1 MRVTSVAVF
10 PVNSEKA
17 KTLKA
22 NGVVTLED
30 SIELKCL
37 VIEGSKG
44 PFVTWKGSEKYNK
57 NDGSTGY
64 SHAIFV
70 KDKELNQSIQ
80 KAVLDKLSA
89 VSGGGGAQ
97 AQTASSTPAVDSSFT
112 ADDIPF

>member
-22 NGVVTLED
+22 NGVVVLED
-30 SIELKCL
+30 AIELKCL

-44 PFVTWKGSEKYNK
+44 PFVTWKGSEKYTK
-57 NDGSTGY
+57 NDSTTGY

-70 KDKELNQSIQ
+70 KDKDLNKTIQ
-80 KAVLDKLSA
+80 EAVLNKLAA
-89 VSGGGGAQ
+89 VSGGAGASAQ
-97 AQTASSTPAVDSSFT
+97 AAPTSPAVDSSFT